1 MSNNKS
7 VKTLKYLEESK
18 SREQLMLDKLALQ
31 EKLLSSLDTIQRL
44 ENEVAILSKNKQTV
58 STQADVDSFK
68 NKTERLIIRFNPKK
82 KYIRFYLKDKNGKA
96 NITKLSASDDN
107 LESLINYV
115 YKNVSGKRFPLDK
128 KVQLERTRSTLSDLS
143 EGQLNIDLN
152 SNEEYEMDLHLSN

>member
-7 VKTLKYLEESK
+7 VKTIKYIEENK
-18 SREQLMLDKLALQ
+18 SREELMLDKIALQ
-31 EKLLSSLDTIQRL
+31 EKLLSSLDKIQRL

-107 LESLINYV
+107 LESLIDYV

>member
-7 VKTLKYLEESK
+7 VKTLKYLEENK

-107 LESLINYV
+107 LESLIDYV

-152 SNEEYEMDLHLSN
+152 SNEEYEMDLNLSN